1 MCVLERR
8 DLNKH
13 TQASERERFVCGCLY
28 ASEGGGV
35 QYTRR
40 NTTRQQRRGVARAA
54 GSMGL
59 GSGETAAGILLC

>member
-1 MCVLERR
+1 MCVLDRR
-8 DLNKH
+8 DLKKQH
-13 TQASERERFVCGCLY
+13 TQGEREMRGWLLY

-59 GSGETAAGILLC
+59 GSGETAAGILLLC

>member
-13 TQASERERFVCGCLY
+13 TAKVTTAGDAYGCLY
-28 ASEGGGV
+28 ASEGGGK
-35 QYTRR
+35 QCTST
-40 NTTRQQRRGVARAA
+40 NTTPQRGGVSTAA

-59 GSGETAAGILLC
+59 GSGETAAGIC